1 MTQNNLKK
9 KDFNIF
15 FSNVKVSD
23 ENTINLHNLGNS
35 VRDLFDNTCEDLPII
50 PKIYFE
56 RENNLL
62 NDRYGQDI
70 INKYYKIK
78 NSMNKLSV
86 VKSFILSI
94 LKGLKPELEKYN
106 EISKQKYSITE
117 KNRLLKFKSSI
128 SETFIDQQSFIK
140 FKDLY
145 CNESFNLFKNYNENT
160 PLFNYIFIKTYIGQK
175 NTKNYFIKLFKKY
188 IKERNILISHIKD
201 NFGLLAFESIFDIDD
216 ISNTQ
221 TENTKNKSNSIN
233 YNKYYLYNANDKE
246 LLENKNKIQLNDKI
260 NDFNLMYL
268 SAFHP
273 DYYTKKHI
281 ERIERINTDIKKNI
295 TELLNGK
302 DIINLY
308 DIIVITINLDFNL
321 LELMYY
327 YCDKTLFNTAINN
340 NNTIK
345 SYIYNKLN
353 NLDIY
358 YDIYKDWLNSSYN
371 KSNGNDINSLLQYET
386 FFDKILANMDSNNQ
400 NNGNKS
406 NKSNKSNNIYNHV
419 LGYLKNNKLE
429 NTSIIEKLLK
439 ENLLKTT

>member
-1 MTQNNLKK
+1 MTQNNLEK
-9 KDFNIF
+9 KDFENF
-15 FSNVKVSD
+15 FSNVNVKVTKT
-23 ENTINLHNLGNS
+23 NKKKIHLHEFGNS
-35 VRDLFDNTCEDLPII
+35 VRDLFNNTCEDLPII

-56 RENNLL
+56 RENNTH

-86 VKSFILSI
+86 IKSFILSI

-106 EISKQKYSITE
+106 EVSKQKYSITE

-128 SETFIDQQSFIK
+128 NETFVDQQSFIK

-145 CNESFNLFKNYNENT
+145 CNESFNLFKNFNENT
-160 PLFNYIFIKTYIGQK
+160 PLFNYIFIKTYIGLK
-175 NTKNYFIKLFKKY
+175 NTKNYFIKLFRKY
-188 IKERNILISHIKD
+188 IKERNILILHIKD

-221 TENTKNKSNSIN
+221 IENTKNKSNSIN
-233 YNKYYLYNANDKE
+233 YNKYYLYSANKG

-281 ERIERINTDIKKNI
+281 ERMERINTDIKKNI

-302 DIINLY
+302 DVINLY
-308 DIIVITINLDFNL
+308 DLVVITINLDFNL

-358 YDIYKDWLNSSYN
+358 YDIYKDWLNNSYN
-371 KSNGNDINSLLQYET
+371 QTNGN
-386 FFDKILANMDSNNQ
+386 
-400 NNGNKS
+400 
-406 NKSNKSNNIYNHV
+406 SNNININRLSQYEIFFDTI
-419 LGYLKNNKLE
+419 LKEMDKNNSNNKGNILSLMLKYINRNNLE
-429 NTSIIEKLLK
+429 YNYIEKYIK
-439 ENLLKTT
+439 KK